1 MEEARQLEGR
11 LAVPSW
17 LRETKND
24 PSPSLPAQV
33 RYKLETQQQEDLK
46 KEQLLDQQ
54 QRVKRIA
61 REMSD
66 LVVYCRPVP
75 FLLEGESPH
84 VQLGNNDI
92 VVNNLRHCYVMH

>member
-1 MEEARQLEGR
+1 MRHDH
-11 LAVPSW
+11 AVHPHTLTTPHPHISTPS
-17 LRETKND
+17 
-24 PSPSLPAQV
+24 QV

-66 LVVYCRPVP
+66 LVVYCRPTP
-75 FLLEGESPH
+75 FLLEGGHQLEHMH
-84 VQLGNNDI
+84 VH
-92 VVNNLRHCYVMH
+92 VPTMYYVYVKLCL

>member
-1 MEEARQLEGR
+1 MC
-11 LAVPSW
+11 VV
-17 LRETKND
+17 
-24 PSPSLPAQV
+24 QV
-33 RYKLETQQQEDLK
+33 RYNLETQQQEDLK

-75 FLLEGESPH
+75 FLIEGK
-84 VQLGNNDI
+84 
-92 VVNNLRHCYVMH
+92 LRPQFQ

>member
-1 MEEARQLEGR
+1 M
-11 LAVPSW
+11 
-17 LRETKND
+17 
-24 PSPSLPAQV
+24 

-75 FLLEGESPH
+75 FLLEGESH
-84 VQLGNNDI
+84 LLSQKYYSGTSDKG
-92 VVNNLRHCYVMH
+92 HSK